1 MLTKGAGSSFDITA
15 AATPGVPFRPYFTD
29 DPNHVKGVQEI
40 TFSDTRASLGSEEQM
55 PDIDEHLDGR
65 LDITTKRGRIIVA
78 SYMPE
83 ETTVHIVNTAG
94 IVIQAY
100 DIAPGEIV
108 ETRVP
113 TGIYIVN
120 RTKVSVK

>member
-1 MLTKGAGSSFDITA
+1 M
-15 AATPGVPFRPYFTD
+15 PFRPYFTAVA
-29 DPNHVKGVQEI
+29 PNPVKGVQEI